1 MKTEIEFILDTSRP
15 GGTRI
20 VSKCDSFIIF
30 NRDENADLGAA
41 TWYVRQRG
49 TTNSARDLTYAE
61 ALQQVDRWAQPRTF
75 NAETEELTITTAPR
89 DYDYGQTWTVETV
102 GLDKRGREIRV
113 VATPTGYPTE
123 YQRGRYGSGLHMAVS
138 PSEWE
143 KVKPY
148 TLHEVQKGV
157 A

>member
-1 MKTEIEFILDTSRP
+1 MKTEIEFVLDTSRP

-30 NRDENADLGAA
+30 NREENADMGAP
-41 TWYVRQRG
+41 TWCVRQRG
-49 TTNSARDLTYAE
+49 TTNGARDLTYAE
-61 ALQQVDRWAQPRTF
+61 ALQQVDKWTQPRAY

-102 GLDKRGREIRV
+102 GLDKRGREIRI
-113 VATPTGYPTE
+113 VATPAGPQSD

-143 KVKPY
+143 KVKQY
-148 TLHEVQKGV
+148 TLQETQV